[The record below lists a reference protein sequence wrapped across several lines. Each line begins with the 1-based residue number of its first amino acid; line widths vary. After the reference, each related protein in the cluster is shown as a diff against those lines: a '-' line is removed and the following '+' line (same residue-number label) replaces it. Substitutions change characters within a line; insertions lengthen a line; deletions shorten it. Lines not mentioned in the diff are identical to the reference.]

1 MKGLS
6 MDEENM
12 EEIPYTLENGLSR
25 QEHKW
30 LTERFMES
38 EKLQQEQLDLLR
50 KQIKVLRTMNTTI
63 QIIAVIVLV
72 SVLIYVLQVLGI

>member
-72 SVLIYVLQVLGI
+72 SVIISVLQVLGI